1 MAHRAGERMRIDEK
15 VRDAHLNHF
24 CPGGIDFPV
33 KDSRPIGLDLEA
45 AAGPPS
51 AVGAPAARVNGRRCG
66 RCNRPITAG
75 QDARRRAGGAWVHE
89 SCPRTHVA
97 VTR

>member
-24 CPGGIDFPV
+24 CPGGASFPV
-33 KDSRPIGLDLEA
+33 TTSRPIGLDLEA
-45 AAGPPS
+45 AAGPPPALDAS
-51 AVGAPAARVNGRRCG
+51 AARANGKRCG
-66 RCNRPITAG
+66 RCDQPITAG

-89 SCPRTHVA
+89 SCPR
-97 VTR
+97 R

>member
-24 CPGGIDFPV
+24 CPGGIGFPV

-66 RCNRPITAG
+66 RCDRPITAG
-75 QDARRRAGGAWVHE
+75 QDARRRASGAWVHE
-89 SCPRTHVA
+89 SCPRT
-97 VTR
+97 

>member
-24 CPGGIDFPV
+24 CPGGIGFPV

-66 RCNRPITAG
+66 RCDRPITAG

-89 SCPRTHVA
+89 SCPRT
-97 VTR
+97 

>member
-24 CPGGIDFPV
+24 CSAGLSFPV
-33 KDSRPIGLDLEA
+33 TDSRPIGLDLEA
-45 AAGPPS
+45 AAGPPPAPDAS
-51 AVGAPAARVNGRRCG
+51 VAPANGKRCG
-66 RCNRPITAG
+66 RCDRPITAG
-75 QDARRRAGGAWVHE
+75 QDARRRVGGAWVHE

>member
-24 CPGGIDFPV
+24 CSAGLSFPV

-66 RCNRPITAG
+66 RCDRPITAG

-89 SCPRTHVA
+89 SCPRT
-97 VTR
+97 

>member
-24 CPGGIDFPV
+24 CPGGASFPV
-33 KDSRPIGLDLEA
+33 TTSRPIGLDLEA

-51 AVGAPAARVNGRRCG
+51 AMDASAARANGKRCG
-66 RCNRPITAG
+66 RCDLPITAG

-89 SCPRTHVA
+89 SCPRNVVA
-97 VTR
+97 TR